1 MLKKTKHQLC
11 IAWLIDDI
19 CQPITVSILR
29 SWYIGIQYKEL
40 GHEREN
46 AACEDGQIDK
56 FKGSTFIS
64 ALLPV
69 FSCQVLIF
77 ALAAIFVN

>member
-1 MLKKTKHQLC
+1 M
-11 IAWLIDDI
+11 
-19 CQPITVSILR
+19 
-29 SWYIGIQYKEL
+29 QYKEL
-40 GHEREN
+40 GHERGN

-69 FSCQVLIF
+69 FSFQVLIF